1 MENLYQ
7 QKHLPEARASGLS
20 NTDAMRE
27 VAKKWRAH
35 KQKGGGLAD
44 DIATTADTV
53 AAGTAIA
60 GAVQP
65 ELAPILEPAAA
76 IAKGVGWAAKL
87 F

>member
-1 MENLYQ
+1 
-7 QKHLPEARASGLS
+7 
-20 NTDAMRE
+20 MRE
-27 VAKKWRAH
+27 VAKKWRSH

-44 DIATTADTV
+44 DIANTADTV

-65 ELAPILEPAAA
+65 ELAPFLEPAAA